1 MNKIVPG
8 TEANFKASMEG
19 RTTKASVPQTK
30 SRRMITSSYGSTNL
44 FDVTK
49 RRRNKLIRTGAVTV
63 QTQEPVWYVPEF
75 QTTDWFLPRSM
86 QEIYQ
91 WARYFYRIDPIVGAA
106 IDIHASFPISR
117 FEIDCPDPTVKK
129 FFENVCEELELY
141 KTLLDIGLEYYK
153 LGDVFPYLLWDAS
166 KGYWKKV
173 IIFPPENISI
183 KPTPLTGDVK
193 YTLKTTPEIKKLWME
208 RNKNPENKKV
218 WESLSKGV
226 QKSIQE
232 GKDIE
237 LDSRCISHLAH
248 RMSPYDTRGTP
259 LIARLFKV
267 LMFEDRLIEAQ
278 YAIADRHITP
288 LTVVQVGTAEMP
300 APPEEL
306 ENVREQIDLASDDP
320 DYSIITSWGLDVKKI
335 GATGSVLDLSREREY
350 IEKQK
355 LAGLGISKALLH
367 GEGPTYATSAVAYE
381 ALIQRYESYRQTLAN
396 WIMQVIFHPIAV
408 AQEFKDKEGEWLI
421 PAITWQRL
429 RLRDETQRLSYILQ
443 AVDKNLVSVRS
454 FLNVINLDYA
464 SEEQYLKE
472 EKDSIFKEKG
482 EGRRY
487 ERDDKDVLGKIQSDE
502 YLKSLFSSEW
512 TRGAKFIALTL
523 EEELVEVH
531 NHFLDR
537 IVTGVKLDTS
547 EVLCSA
553 EVDNTLYNYLGLV
566 TKEGARFA
574 GLNLTEDIVDTSS
587 LTDKLKLRVRDK
599 LSILRDSINIVRLFT
614 ITGEETVETYLKTK
628 GEGNLINAKERL
640 NKEVKVVVREAV
652 REAFTQG
659 IIEMYKQFNID
670 NVRSNGRVFSI
681 TEALETGRENVCVFY
696 PEVKA

>member
-1 MNKIVPG
+1 MAKIVPG
-8 TEANFKASMEG
+8 TGANFKASMEG
-19 RTTKASVPQTK
+19 RDAKASTPEMK
-30 SRRMITSSYGSTNL
+30 SRRALTSSYGSTNL
-44 FDVTK
+44 FNVTK
-49 RRRNKLIRTGAVTV
+49 RRKNKLIRTGSVTV

-86 QEIYQ
+86 EETYK
-91 WARYFYRIDPIVGAA
+91 WARYFYRIDPIVGAS

-117 FEIDCPDPTVKK
+117 FEIDCPDPTIKK
-129 FFENVCEELELY
+129 FFEKVCEELDLY
-141 KTLLDIGLEYYK
+141 KILLDIGLEYYK
-153 LGDVFPYLLWDAS
+153 LGDVFPYGLWDSS
-166 KGYWKKV
+166 KGYWKKI
-173 IIFPPENISI
+173 IIFPPENISV

-193 YTLKTTPEIKKLWME
+193 YRLKITSEIKQLWSE
-208 RNKNPENKKV
+208 RNKNEENKKV
-218 WESLSKGV
+218 WESLSEGL
-226 QKSIQE
+226 QKSITKGE
-232 GKDIE
+232 DIE

-288 LTVVQVGTAEMP
+288 LTVVQVGTTEVP

-306 ENVREQIDLASDDP
+306 DNIRGQIDLASDDP
-320 DYSIITSWGLDVKKI
+320 DYTIITSWGLDIKKI
-335 GATGSVLDLSREREY
+335 GATGSILDLSREREY

-355 LAGLGISKALLH
+355 LAGLGISKAMLH
-367 GEGPTYATSAVAYE
+367 GEGPTYNTATVAYE
-381 ALIQRYESYRQTLAN
+381 ALIQRYESYRTTLAN
-396 WIMQVIFHPIAV
+396 WIMKAIFHPIAV
-408 AQEFKDKEGEWLI
+408 AHEFKDKEGELLI

-454 FLNVINLDYA
+454 FLNVINLDYE

-472 EKDSIFKEKG
+472 EKDSIFKQKE

-487 ERDDKDVLGKIQSDE
+487 ERSDKDVLGKIQSDE

-537 IVTGVKLDTS
+537 LVTGVKLDTS

-553 EVDNTLYNYLGLV
+553 EVDNILYNYLGLI
-566 TKEGARFA
+566 TKEGASFA
-574 GLNLTEDIVDTSS
+574 SLNLAKETVDTSS
-587 LTDKLKLRVRDK
+587 LTDKLRPRVRDK
-599 LSILRDSINIVRLFT
+599 LSILRDSVNIVRLFS
-614 ITGEETVETYLKTK
+614 ITGEETVESFLKTK
-628 GEGNLINAKERL
+628 GEAQLANAKERL
-640 NKEVKVVVREAV
+640 NKEVKVVVREIV

-659 IIEMYKQFNID
+659 VIEVYKQFNID
-670 NVRSNGRVFSI
+670 NVKSNGRVFSI

-696 PEVKA
+696 PGEK